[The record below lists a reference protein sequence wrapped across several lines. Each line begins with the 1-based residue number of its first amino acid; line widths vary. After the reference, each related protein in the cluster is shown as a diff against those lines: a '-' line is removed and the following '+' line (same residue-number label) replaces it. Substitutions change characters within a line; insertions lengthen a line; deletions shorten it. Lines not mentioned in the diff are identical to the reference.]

1 MADSAVAAVQALDD
15 QRLKLVDEFVRRA
28 WNMWR
33 SLTPS
38 DWWNDAV
45 AEGAAAY
52 VAQQHIAFVKAMRQQ
67 GISYADTML
76 RLAGVNG
83 LGDVPQYEV
92 VRANTDPWQV
102 AMRVADE
109 YRTQAVKNPE
119 IRPATWDEILKDA
132 DQSAANH
139 VEAWL
144 MAAKVQLDTNAV
156 TDGYVAQNRAIQS
169 RYRSSGVERYRRVIC
184 VSWLR
189 PTRSRGL
196 I

>member
-1 MADSAVAAVQALDD
+1 MADSALAAVQALDD

-52 VAQQHIAFVKAMRQQ
+52 VTQQHIAFVKAMRQQ

-83 LGDVPQYEV
+83 LGEIPQYEV

-109 YRTQAVKNPE
+109 YRTQAVKNPG
-119 IRPATWDEILKDA
+119 IRPAT
-132 DQSAANH
+132 
-139 VEAWL
+139 
-144 MAAKVQLDTNAV
+144 
-156 TDGYVAQNRAIQS
+156 
-169 RYRSSGVERYRRVIC
+169 
-184 VSWLR
+184 
-189 PTRSRGL
+189 
-196 I
+196 

>member
-1 MADSAVAAVQALDD
+1 MADSALVAVQALDD

-83 LGDVPQYEV
+83 LGEIPQYEV

-109 YRTQAVKNPE
+109 YRTQAVKNPG
-119 IRPATWDEILKDA
+119 IRPATWDEILA
-132 DQSAANH
+132 DGREGPIGHERGDRWVCRPESRHPVALPEFRCRTVSACDSSRTVEDGFVRFVCRGCDQH
-139 VEAWL
+139 VHE
-144 MAAKVQLDTNAV
+144 
-156 TDGYVAQNRAIQS
+156 G
-169 RYRSSGVERYRRVIC
+169 
-184 VSWLR
+184 
-189 PTRSRGL
+189 
-196 I
+196 